1 MLLPCLLAVVDSATM
16 NNEVHVSFQIRVFV
30 FSRYMPRSG
39 VAGSY
44 NNSILK
50 KNFCLL
56 FLGLHPQHMKVPRLG
71 IESELQLLAYAT
83 ATAMQD
89 PSHIYDLQHISW
101 QCQIPDPLSEAQ
113 D

>member
-50 KNFCLL
+50 KKFL
-56 FLGLHPQHMKVPRLG
+56 FAFFRAAPTAY
-71 IESELQLLAYAT
+71 ESSPARY
-83 ATAMQD
+83 
-89 PSHIYDLQHISW
+89 
-101 QCQIPDPLSEAQ
+101 
-113 D
+113 